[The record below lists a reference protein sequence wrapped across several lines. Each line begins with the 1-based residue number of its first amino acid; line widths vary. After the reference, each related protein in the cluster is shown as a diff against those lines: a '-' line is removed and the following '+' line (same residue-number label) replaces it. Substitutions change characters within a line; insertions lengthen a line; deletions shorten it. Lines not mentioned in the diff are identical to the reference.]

1 VSINKIFFLIFK
13 LISPKEK
20 KNFFFLFFVILIS
33 GSAEALGVFSI
44 LPFIILISNPEI
56 IESNIIINN
65 IYKTSSVLGI
75 NNINQ
80 FIFLIGIL
88 FFFLL
93 IITILL
99 KTISNYFQIKFAF
112 SCEYNLTKILIK
124 DYLYKSYNLILSKK
138 NNNLGANVLSDVGYI
153 ILNTI
158 IPLMN
163 IFAFSISS
171 LILIIVLF
179 FIDFKIILFLILTFF
194 LSYYFIYNFLKKY
207 LDKIGKSRLNSNLI
221 RFNLI
226 REVFVAFKEIKFF
239 GLEKKYINSYSK
251 YSKIYLDNQ
260 INSNLIGNLPRYLVE
275 GVAFGSIII
284 IILFLISREN
294 RQSDIIPIIATF
306 VYAGYRLIPYL
317 QNIYHA
323 STQVRYSGPTFEELF
338 TGILRHNVINIV
350 NFKKKIKLKKF
361 ISLKNIYFKYPNAKS
376 TAINN
381 ISLTIPANSKVAILG
396 PSGGGKTTLVD
407 IISGLL
413 SPNRGTV
420 TVDEN
425 IINNNNKKSW
435 QKNIGYVSQQIYLSN
450 KSIAA
455 NIAFGLENK
464 KINLKAVKRA
474 AKIANIHDFIINELP
489 NKYNT
494 LVGEKGVSLSG
505 GQKQRIG
512 IARAIYYNPQLL
524 ILDEATSALDSFSEK
539 VVNDAINNLSG
550 KITIISITHRL
561 RILKNYDI
569 IYQINKGQLIKQ
581 KTIKIFQK
589 NLLLKN

>member
-284 IILFLISREN
+284 IILFLISR
-294 RQSDIIPIIATF
+294 
-306 VYAGYRLIPYL
+306 
-317 QNIYHA
+317 
-323 STQVRYSGPTFEELF
+323 
-338 TGILRHNVINIV
+338 
-350 NFKKKIKLKKF
+350 
-361 ISLKNIYFKYPNAKS
+361 
-376 TAINN
+376 
-381 ISLTIPANSKVAILG
+381 
-396 PSGGGKTTLVD
+396 
-407 IISGLL
+407 
-413 SPNRGTV
+413 
-420 TVDEN
+420 
-425 IINNNNKKSW
+425 
-435 QKNIGYVSQQIYLSN
+435 
-450 KSIAA
+450 
-455 NIAFGLENK
+455 
-464 KINLKAVKRA
+464 
-474 AKIANIHDFIINELP
+474 
-489 NKYNT
+489 
-494 LVGEKGVSLSG
+494 
-505 GQKQRIG
+505 
-512 IARAIYYNPQLL
+512 
-524 ILDEATSALDSFSEK
+524 
-539 VVNDAINNLSG
+539 
-550 KITIISITHRL
+550 
-561 RILKNYDI
+561 
-569 IYQINKGQLIKQ
+569 
-581 KTIKIFQK
+581 
-589 NLLLKN
+589 